1 MDRDQ
6 TRQQEQYQ
14 GTRPEDES
22 SWSPRS
28 DRAMT
33 DPTRDRQS
41 SLDRPASGGSDEGG
55 GEWQGVVVPY
65 RYYGRGYAGVGY
77 YAVYYQ
83 GGAGRADEGE
93 TGSSGFDQRNVRY
106 GQGQGAGAAW
116 QGDPGQS
123 RPSGYAGRGP
133 KGYRRSDE
141 RIREEISDRLMEHDE
156 LDASDIEVSVKD
168 GEATL
173 TGTVDSRRSKRLAED
188 LAERASGVRDVMN
201 QIKVVEP
208 GWGGAPAT
216 GDSSTRT
223 PKGTSSTRS
232 ANRSTSQAGTTGG
245 SQSGAGTRRP
255 VGTGV
260 GGATDGETGNGATQD
275 PATR

>member
-1 MDRDQ
+1 MDRDE

-14 GTRPEDES
+14 GDRYEDES
-22 SWSPRS
+22 SMRPRS
-28 DRAMT
+28 DRAMI
-33 DPTRDRQS
+33 DPARDRQS
-41 SLDRPASGGSDEGG
+41 SLDRTASKGSDEAG
-55 GEWQGVVVPY
+55 GEWRGVVVPY

-83 GGAGRADEGE
+83 GGADRADEGE
-93 TGSSGFDQRNVRY
+93 ASPSDFDQRNVRY

-116 QGDPGQS
+116 QGDSGQS

-156 LDASDIEVSVKD
+156 LDASDIEVTVKD

-201 QIKVVEP
+201 QIKVVDP
-208 GWGGAPAT
+208 GWGSVQST
-216 GDSSTRT
+216 GESPSTS
-223 PKGTSSTRS
+223 KGGTSTRS
-232 ANRSTSQAGTTGG
+232 SSRSTGQPGTAGASRT
-245 SQSGAGTRRP
+245 GAGTRQP
-255 VGTGV
+255 VGSAV
-260 GGATDGETGNGATQD
+260 GGATDGETGNGVTQD
-275 PATR
+275 PSAR

>member
-1 MDRDQ
+1 MDRDRM
-6 TRQQEQYQ
+6 RQDQQYQ
-14 GTRPEDES
+14 HGGRPEGES
-22 SWSPRS
+22 SAQRGGQAMS
-28 DRAMT
+28 D
-33 DPTRDRQS
+33 PSRQTG
-41 SLDRPASGGSDEGG
+41 LDRPASTGTEQSPG

-83 GGAGRADEGE
+83 GGAGREDDGD
-93 TGSSGFDQRNVRY
+93 TGSSGFGQRY
-106 GQGQGAGAAW
+106 GQGQGGASW
-116 QGDPGQS
+116 QGDPGQA

-156 LDASDIEVSVKD
+156 LDASDIEVRVKD

-201 QIKVVEP
+201 QIKVV
-208 GWGGAPAT
+208 GASWESGSMT
-216 GDSSTRT
+216 SDSGSQKAGSSSRT
-223 PKGTSSTRS
+223 SE
-232 ANRSTSQAGTTGG
+232 RSTNQGRSSGRSQAAAGG
-245 SQSGAGTRRP
+245 RES
-255 VGTGV
+255 VGSGV
-260 GGATDGETGNGATQD
+260 GGATDGETGNGAE
-275 PATR
+275 RR